1 MLLLLQGTLREKE
14 GCRNYQITRLCPEVI
29 WGKLLDKE
37 TIGEAQ
43 KEMGFARVYRC
54 GGLTES
60 TLEVPHGVWDHAHD
74 AHRPRVGSSGRGIIT
89 PPTPISFELEG
100 PGEMPGNLAKIIT
113 PWDLNQVYVVLKFL
127 HVCGPI

>member
-1 MLLLLQGTLREKE
+1 MEKPRRRRVLHV
-14 GCRNYQITRLCPEVI
+14 C
-29 WGKLLDKE
+29 
-37 TIGEAQ
+37 IGVGVSQ
-43 KEMGFARVYRC
+43 KVH
-54 GGLTES
+54 
-60 TLEVPHGVWDHAHD
+60 LEVPHGVWDHAHD

-113 PWDLNQVYVVLKFL
+113 PWELNQVYVVLKFL